1 MKALISFVLLCAVLV
16 GGYMTFIKK
25 DTTYDAS
32 QNAPAVENA
41 NEVKGVEETVA
52 PTEPFT
58 IKGTFFDLAK
68 KSGSYKCT
76 VSHEVSVAESVGTV
90 YVSGSKIRGEFTST
104 IPQVKMKVNS
114 TMISDGTSL
123 WYIANELY
131 GQSAAYTQTYSTAL
145 RTVNNPTTTAVA
157 TTAATQTT
165 PWGFDS
171 QAQADSLPV
180 QINAC
185 QADILELKKNVTA
198 LIDDLQA
205 VRIAQ

>member
-123 WYIANELY
+123 YTWTDMAKTGFKAKIVEPTAPASSDSAGNEYMQNLN
-131 GQSAAYTQTYSTAL
+131 YSCS
-145 RTVNNPTTTAVA
+145 PW
-157 TTAATQTT
+157 T
-165 PWGFDS
+165 PDE
-171 QAQADSLPV
+171 SLFVVP
-180 QINAC
+180 
-185 QADILELKKNVTA
+185 ADITF
-198 LIDDLQA
+198 IDTNK
-205 VRIAQ
+205 